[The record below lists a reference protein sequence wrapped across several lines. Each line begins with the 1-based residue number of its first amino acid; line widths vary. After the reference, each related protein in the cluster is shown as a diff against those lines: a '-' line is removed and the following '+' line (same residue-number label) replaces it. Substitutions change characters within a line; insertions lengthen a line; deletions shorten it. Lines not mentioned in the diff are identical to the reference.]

1 MSTFRER
8 LDVAKAEPK
17 ERSQIV
23 SVVVGGELAELVF
36 YRADSSEWAEVTSRH
51 PARPKTLIDLR
62 YGYNFHAVCKEIAPS
77 TGRLLENDTETVLD
91 AAAWKDILEVIS
103 GSEFAA
109 ITDAIWA
116 LNEYDPEQRVKQLKK
131 ASAGRSETKPA

>member
-1 MSTFRER
+1 MTTFQER
-8 LDVAKAEPK
+8 VAAAKAAPK
-17 ERSQIV
+17 PKSDPVYAVIQ
-23 SVVVGGELAELVF
+23 GELSEFVF
-36 YRADSSEWAEVTSRH
+36 YRADSAEWAEVTSRH

-77 TGRLLENDTETVLD
+77 TGRLLEGGDETVLD
-91 AAAWKDILEVIS
+91 ATSWKDILEVIS